1 MAVQYL
7 DPLSMFSGNTPISNL
22 GEPFGV
28 GMVKGVMNTHAS
40 KGIFV
45 TVTVE
50 IQNVVG
56 SI

>member
-7 DPLSMFSGNTPISNL
+7 DPLSMFSGNTPIFIL
-22 GEPFGV
+22 GEPSGV
-28 GMVKGVMNTHAS
+28 DMVEGVMNTHAS
-40 KGIFV
+40 KRILV

-50 IQNVVG
+50 TQNVVG